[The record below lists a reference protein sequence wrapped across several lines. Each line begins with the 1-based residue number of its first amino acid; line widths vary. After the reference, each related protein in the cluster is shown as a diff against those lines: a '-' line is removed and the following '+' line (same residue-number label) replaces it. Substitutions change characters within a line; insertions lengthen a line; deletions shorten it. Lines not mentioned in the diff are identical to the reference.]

1 MKLDHPCKSWASP
14 FLRCCGEVMRALD
27 LDLNTPDSN
36 LSLTTYWMCLI
47 NSLLVASSLVGLWT
61 WLRFHWKIIASLS
74 HCKRNIL
81 FASSHRALQSQINSI
96 HQLQQHS
103 QTEQSITPL
112 GDLTKEAYL
121 RRQRERLEAR
131 EEVLEEHN
139 YQLQVQVHRLR
150 TLLQQVQGELELQ
163 RSQHWV

>member
-1 MKLDHPCKSWASP
+1 M
-14 FLRCCGEVMRALD
+14 
-27 LDLNTPDSN
+27 
-36 LSLTTYWMCLI
+36 
-47 NSLLVASSLVGLWT
+47 
-61 WLRFHWKIIASLS
+61 
-74 HCKRNIL
+74 